1 MAEQYKSMSPEDVRE
16 QKMRDN
22 MGKAAEKAR
31 ENSLGTGKEPGTMEM
46 LGNLGRKIKDSVMG
60 TDKPAEPTKKKES
73 ESKPAPTPAKRE
85 VRYAP
90 SPENAKFNDD
100 YKKGGSVKKMAK
112 GGTASSRA
120 DGCAQRGKTRGKMM

>member
-31 ENSLGTGKEPGTMEM
+31 ENSLGKA
-46 LGNLGRKIKDSVMG
+46 
-60 TDKPAEPTKKKES
+60 DKPAPA
-73 ESKPAPTPAKRE
+73 PAPTPAP
-85 VRYAP
+85 AP
-90 SPENAKFNDD
+90 APAPATTS
-100 YKKGGSVKKMAK
+100 KKMAK

-120 DGCAQRGKTRGKMM
+120 DGCCVKGKTRGKMM